1 MTFNYGFTENNAE
14 KFTSYLSTI
23 VSFKEY
29 LDKLLLDLSN
39 DNFNIEKLRKINNLI
54 IKFKNDVDNLD
65 SQNFINNS
73 DDILKYDLN
82 CFSNQNVVDYSQLED
97 NFETMSNCSNKS
109 DNSYQSINS
118 NKSDKTE
125 DSSES
130 EEYDTLQK
138 MNTNSDEIKNKKPSY
153 YLKETVKK
161 FISGDFDTSKILCY
175 KNNDEHKIR
184 LNNWVLRSKIY

>member
-1 MTFNYGFTENNAE
+1 MTFNYGFTENSTD

-29 LDKLLLDLSN
+29 LDRLLLDLSN
-39 DNFNIEKLRKINNLI
+39 DNFDIEKLRKINNLI

-65 SQNFINNS
+65 SENFVNTS

-82 CFSNQNVVDYSQLED
+82 SFSNENQDDEDYLQLED

-109 DNSYQSINS
+109 NDSYKSINS
-118 NKSDKTE
+118 TVTNKSDKTE
-125 DSSES
+125 ESSES
-130 EEYDTLQK
+130 ENND
-138 MNTNSDEIKNKKPSY
+138 NKQEDNKPKPSY
-153 YLKETVKK
+153 HVNERLKK

-175 KNNDEHKIR
+175 KDNDEHKIR
-184 LNNWVLRSKIY
+184 LNNWISRSTIY

>member
-65 SQNFINNS
+65 SENFINSS

-82 CFSNQNVVDYSQLED
+82 SFSNQNQNDEDYLQLED

-109 DNSYQSINS
+109 NDSYKSINS
-118 NKSDKTE
+118 NITNKSDKTE

-130 EEYDTLQK
+130 DNNDNRQEDYK
-138 MNTNSDEIKNKKPSY
+138 PKPKPSY
-153 YLKETVKK
+153 HVNERLKK
-161 FISGDFDTSKILCY
+161 FINGDFDTSKILCY
-175 KNNDEHKIR
+175 KNNDNHNIR
-184 LNNWVLRSKIY
+184 LNNWVDMSKIY